1 MKKTIAIL
9 SFLLT
14 IFGASAQN
22 VYWVFLADKAGTTFD
37 PYSYFDS
44 KALERYAECGAD
56 LYDVSNYPLNDS
68 YVAGVDALA
77 TEEVGCSRWM
87 NAVGVIAT
95 PLQADAIARLPY
107 VLRVEMIAG
116 NMQLAQSESTSW
128 KEEDLSTF
136 NFQLSTSD
144 DTTLADQLLRMQG
157 QLFREKGIDG
167 TGIRI
172 AVFDGG
178 FPRVNT
184 HEAFRHLRES
194 KRILKTWNFPNHK
207 EDVYGWNGHGTM
219 TLSCIAGRM
228 NGKDLGLA
236 TGAEFLLARTEVN
249 PEPFQEEVWWMQAVE
264 WADKNGANIISSS
277 LGYGKDR
284 YYTKDMDGKSYVA
297 KAANMAARK
306 GMLVVNSAGNE
317 ADDNRWQYIIT
328 PSDAD
333 SVLCIGGITHSL
345 TDYEHIS
352 FASFGPTADGR
363 QKPNLC
369 AFGHAWAANPHG
381 KGGYQMVYGTSFSCP
396 LVAGFAACAWQASK
410 GKTNMELFDMLQR
423 SGDLYPYCDYAFGYG
438 VPQASYFV
446 GTKKEV
452 TAAESHF
459 RFEPQGPTSVS
470 VVFTRPDSNVHIFY
484 KNVADDGRILTYGKR
499 TLALVDT
506 SVSVDFR
513 GGNHL
518 VVFCNGQLADYRFER
533 SSAVPDKSE
542 WTSVHSTD
550 RDFRLQTSD
559 LLTRAPRQD
568 IAKETRSE
576 WDYYLMFGLPLSF
589 DGDELQCQPWSPAKR
604 LGVRWQYHFSKAYGI
619 GFGAEFGSTA
629 YRYNDMATNDLETLL
644 GLGTDIN
651 NNADNISKRKLY
663 HSEWSLELFQ
673 RVRFLPAGMMHK
685 GLHWDLGVWGSFG
698 YNNYRLKYSTATTVA
713 DQATTQQRLYN
724 VNPLDD
730 YRWNY
735 GVATRITYDF
745 IGLYGRYRFN
755 GIGQSVPAG
764 RVLLPR
770 LEIGVQLLF

>member
-1 MKKTIAIL
+1 MKKIIAIL

-14 IFGASAQN
+14 VIGASAQN

-37 PYSYFDS
+37 PYTYFDA
-44 KALERYAECGAD
+44 KAIERYAQCGAD
-56 LYDVSNYPLNDS
+56 LYDITNYPLSDA

-87 NAVGVIAT
+87 NAVGVVAT
-95 PLQADAIARLPY
+95 PVQAAAIAELPY
-107 VLRVEMIAG
+107 VLRVEMISG
-116 NMQLAQSESTSW
+116 NMQLAETHEISEESGVTG
-128 KEEDLSTF
+128 EI
-136 NFQLSTSD
+136 
-144 DTTLADQLLRMQG
+144 DTTLADQLVRMQG
-157 QLFREKGIDG
+157 NLFREHGIDG

-178 FPRVNT
+178 FPKVNT

-236 TGAEFLLARTEVN
+236 TGAEFLLARTEVG

-297 KAANMAARK
+297 KAANLAARK

-317 ADDNRWQYIIT
+317 ADDSRWQYIIT

-333 SVLCIGGITHSL
+333 SVLCVGGITHSL

-352 FASFGPTADGR
+352 FASFGPSADGR
-363 QKPNLC
+363 QKPNVC

-410 GKTNMELFDMLQR
+410 GKTNMELFDLIQR

-446 GTKKEV
+446 GAKKEV
-452 TAAESHF
+452 LAAGSQF
-459 RFEPQGPTSVS
+459 RFDPQGPTAVS
-470 VVFTRPDSNVHIFY
+470 VIFTRPDSNVHIFY

-499 TLALVDT
+499 SLAHVDT
-506 SVSVDFR
+506 TVSLDFH
-513 GGNHL
+513 GGKHL
-518 VVFCNGQLADYRFER
+518 VVYCNGQMSDYHFER
-533 SSAVPDKSE
+533 STEVTSKSD
-542 WTSVHSTD
+542 WVSLHSTD
-550 RDFRLQTSD
+550 PNFYIGAYDALV
-559 LLTRAPRQD
+559 RAPRLD
-568 IAKETRSE
+568 IAKETRTE
-576 WDYYLMFGLPLSF
+576 WDYYFKLGVPVTFGNGELSARF
-589 DGDELQCQPWSPAKR
+589 WSPAKR
-604 LGVRWQYHFSKAYGI
+604 LGVRWQHHFTKAYGI
-619 GFGAEFGSTA
+619 GLGAEFGSTA
-629 YRYNDMATNDLETLL
+629 YRYNDRQANELEQLL
-644 GLGTDIN
+644 GVDNTIAA
-651 NNADNISKRKLY
+651 NADNISKRNLY
-663 HSEWSLELFQ
+663 LTEWSLELFQ
-673 RVRFLPAGMMHK
+673 RVRFLPAGQLHK

-698 YNNYRLKYSTATTVA
+698 YNNYCLKYGTATTVA
-713 DQATTQQRLYN
+713 DNAMAQLRLYN
-724 VNPLDD
+724 VNPLDN

-735 GVATRITYDF
+735 GVVTRLTYDVV
-745 IGLYGRYRFN
+745 GLYARYRLN
-755 GIGQSVPAG
+755 GIGQTPAADEI
-764 RVLLPR
+764 VLPR
-770 LEIGVQLLF
+770 LEVGIQILL